1 MPADA
6 SHYVGTELELFSAA
20 RRWKAYWAKSVM
32 PWVKGDVL
40 EVGAGIGANTRVL
53 QNPEVRSFTCLE
65 PDAELA
71 ARAARE
77 IADLPACRMLVGTT
91 ASTELGQYDS
101 IVYIDVLEH
110 IESDRAEL
118 ERAAT
123 LLRPGGSLV
132 VLCPAH
138 QALYSEFD
146 RAIGHHRRYDAKTLV
161 ACGPPTLALERS
173 FYLDSVGVLA
183 SFANHALLKS
193 ERPTPAQIRTWDTL
207 MVPLSRLLDP
217 CFGHRLGKSVVAVW
231 RRS

>member
-20 RRWKAYWAKSVM
+20 RRWKAYWAKSVA

-53 QNPEVRSFTCLE
+53 QNPGVRSFTCLE
-65 PDAELA
+65 PDAALA
-71 ARAARE
+71 ARAATE
-77 IADLPACRMLVGTT
+77 VADLPACRVVVGTT
-91 ASTELGQYDS
+91 ANAELGQYDS

-110 IESDRAEL
+110 IENDRGEL
-118 ERAAT
+118 ERAAE

-132 VLCPAH
+132 VLAPAH
-138 QALYSEFD
+138 QTLYSEFD
-146 RAIGHHRRYDAKTLV
+146 RAIGHYRRYDAKSLV
-161 ACGPPTLALERS
+161 ACGPSALELELS

-193 ERPTPAQIRTWDTL
+193 ERPTPGQIRTWDTF
-207 MVPLSRLLDP
+207 MVPLSRVLDP
-217 CFGHRLGKSVVAVW
+217 WFGRRLGKSVVAVW